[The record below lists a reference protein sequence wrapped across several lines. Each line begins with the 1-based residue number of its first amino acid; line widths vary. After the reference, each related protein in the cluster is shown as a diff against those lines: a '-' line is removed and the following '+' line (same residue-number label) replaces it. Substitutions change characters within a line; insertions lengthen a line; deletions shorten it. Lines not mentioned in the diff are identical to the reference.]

1 MPQFHAL
8 RSYKNNG
15 GGLLSQQ
22 RKAVSGSVVSSVI
35 VEAKSQPAQL
45 VEQETQRQ
53 QAVPQNVALQ
63 PRGALLLPP
72 GVAKT
77 RTTRNLQQT
86 TGTLR
91 PPDPS
96 TTGVQIKHIT
106 QNLQMLQQ
114 GTNLPVPVQ
123 QPDRYVS
130 LSLPVRYSQV
140 RTQSLRAIAFVARG
154 KSVLIIPGKRHRT
167 RETDALSVHA
177 THHLSIHLRHSL
189 MLLATICIFAFCMFT
204 LTPLNPTQQGIFSQR
219 WVATQRGWD
228 INGPQDT
235 QDTQNTTVQGPYG
248 SEEYYRSLARADALK
263 YGISPYYYERQIQQ
277 ESHFDPNARSEV
289 GAIGIA
295 QFMPFTAA
303 EYGFDPRDPV
313 AALDGGA
320 RFMGDLNNRFNGDYR
335 KALAAYNAGPGA
347 VDVAVASCGAAWLS
361 CMDGQPQAYVYIIM
375 GY

>member
-1 MPQFHAL
+1 MPQFHTL

-53 QAVPQNVALQ
+53 PAVPQNVAIQ

-72 GVAKT
+72 GVAKM

-91 PPDPS
+91 PQDPS
-96 TTGVQIKHIT
+96 TTGVQIEHIT
-106 QNLQMLQQ
+106 RNLQMMQQ

-123 QPDRYVS
+123 PPDRYVS

-140 RTQSLRAIAFVARG
+140 RPQSLRAIAFVARG
-154 KSVLIIPGKRHRT
+154 KSVLIIPGKRQRT

-189 MLLATICIFAFCMFT
+189 MLLATVCIFAFCMIT
-204 LTPLNPTQQGIFSQR
+204 MTPLNPMQQGVFSQR
-219 WVATQRGWD
+219 WVDTQKSWD
-228 INGPQDT
+228 INSPQSA
-235 QDTQNTTVQGPYG
+235 QSATVQGPYG

-295 QFMPFTAA
+295 QFMPETAR
-303 EYGFDPRDPV
+303 EYGFDPTDPV

-320 RFMGDLNNRFNGDYR
+320 RFMSNLNSMFNGDYR

-347 VDVAVASCGAAWLS
+347 VDNAVASCGAAWLS